1 MSNPRREVERYIE
14 RCAKGKR
21 FMAKLNK
28 ISDVEND
35 TPKGVHGTLPDEST
49 DYLCAIKLEEE
60 LYDKAQ
66 GKFEGVEGYGT
77 EKEWGAESSDWSW
90 VYWHCV
96 YVVED
101 YIQQKE
107 SEHEL

>member
-1 MSNPRREVERYIE
+1 MSNPRREVELYIK
-14 RCAKGKR
+14 RGAKGKR
-21 FMAKLNK
+21 FTAKLNK
-28 ISDVEND
+28 ISDVENQD
-35 TPKGVHGTLPDEST
+35 
-49 DYLCAIKLEEE
+49 AIKLEEE

-77 EKEWGAESSDWSW
+77 EEEWGAESSDWSW

-101 YIQQKE
+101 YIQQKGE
-107 SEHEL
+107 

>member
-1 MSNPRREVERYIE
+1 MSNPRREVELYIE
-14 RCAKGKR
+14 KSAKGKR

-28 ISDVEND
+28 ISDVEN
-35 TPKGVHGTLPDEST
+35 E
-49 DYLCAIKLEEE
+49 YAIRLEEE

-77 EKEWGAESSDWSW
+77 EEEWGAESSDWSW

-101 YIQQKE
+101 YIKQIKE
-107 SEHEL
+107 SEHGV